1 MYYYISLSLIIFE
14 DRGIFPINDKIYYEK
29 FSLKWIKKNWLLHS
43 TNIKKISEYDIQKRL
58 TGLFR
63 LIENGS
69 EELGY
74 NDFCMRSYY
83 GRIFDEK
90 INKNLEGWTIP
101 NANFLKVLD
110 YLTRSKDKNGNYF
123 FLDYSALE
131 TRHLGSIYEHLLEF
145 RLKINNNKISKLP
158 DEKERKTSGSYY
170 TPKHIVDYIAKNTL
184 EPLIDSIIKKD
195 FDVQIQIENILSL
208 KILDPSM
215 GSGHFLVGA
224 VEYLAKR
231 ICEIEHNYVDEQSYI
246 ERKRDVVRRC
256 IYGVD
261 INPLAVDLARLSL
274 WLETLSSEKPLSFL
288 SAHLKCGNSLIS
300 SNIESIFDKQA
311 TLLESGKGRAAFV
324 KDVKNF
330 LMFENIDDDSPHA
343 VKLKLEKYAN
353 MQSSG
358 TIYYD
363 LKSLLDCR
371 TAKFFGVDMPN
382 LGDYT
387 TNIGQNS
394 LDFFTDDKW
403 HLIKKISDKMRFF
416 HWEIEF
422 PQIFYDRSGKIKK
435 HAGFDA
441 IIGNPPWQILK
452 PDIDEFFS
460 PLYDIHIGVGKFSKL
475 NKNEKNKF
483 VQKILND
490 VKINEMWKK
499 YQDDYKKEMMYVSK
513 SNNFKHQRSIVNGKN
528 VAADINLYKLF
539 VEKSYELLR
548 SNGVCGLVIP
558 SGIYSDLGSK
568 GLRELILNNTK
579 LYHIFGFINRKKIFK
594 DVDTRYKFC
603 TILFGKGGSTR
614 KFFASFYME
623 DVAKLDNYEE
633 IAYEYDVSL
642 IHLSSPGSLS
652 MIECKN
658 NDEFKI
664 LKKMYVYPTIV

>member
-1 MYYYISLSLIIFE
+1 
-14 DRGIFPINDKIYYEK
+14 
-29 FSLKWIKKNWLLHS
+29 
-43 TNIKKISEYDIQKRL
+43 
-58 TGLFR
+58 
-63 LIENGS
+63 
-69 EELGY
+69 
-74 NDFCMRSYY
+74 
-83 GRIFDEK
+83 
-90 INKNLEGWTIP
+90 
-101 NANFLKVLD
+101 
-110 YLTRSKDKNGNYF
+110 
-123 FLDYSALE
+123 
-131 TRHLGSIYEHLLEF
+131 
-145 RLKINNNKISKLP
+145 
-158 DEKERKTSGSYY
+158 
-170 TPKHIVDYIAKNTL
+170 
-184 EPLIDSIIKKD
+184 
-195 FDVQIQIENILSL
+195 
-208 KILDPSM
+208 
-215 GSGHFLVGA
+215 
-224 VEYLAKR
+224 
-231 ICEIEHNYVDEQSYI
+231 
-246 ERKRDVVRRC
+246 
-256 IYGVD
+256 
-261 INPLAVDLARLSL
+261 
-274 WLETLSSEKPLSFL
+274 
-288 SAHLKCGNSLIS
+288 
-300 SNIESIFDKQA
+300 
-311 TLLESGKGRAAFV
+311 
-324 KDVKNF
+324 
-330 LMFENIDDDSPHA
+330 MFENIDDDSPHA

-539 VEKSYELLR
+539 VEKS
-548 SNGVCGLVIP
+548 
-558 SGIYSDLGSK
+558 
-568 GLRELILNNTK
+568 
-579 LYHIFGFINRKKIFK
+579 
-594 DVDTRYKFC
+594 
-603 TILFGKGGSTR
+603 
-614 KFFASFYME
+614 
-623 DVAKLDNYEE
+623 
-633 IAYEYDVSL
+633 
-642 IHLSSPGSLS
+642 
-652 MIECKN
+652 
-658 NDEFKI
+658 
-664 LKKMYVYPTIV
+664 